1 MAITR
6 KLTSPKDPVAGGSK
20 KKVRVPRGKKTGTAA
35 AAPTAAEKQFN
46 NERSS
51 HLRKQRGKAKA
62 KQVSGRIQARLT
74 KRLARTKTRIDR
86 VKKGM
91 ALQRSLLAARF
102 KTLGKNMSKR
112 QAWRRGNLVAK
123 QKLHLKWLLARKP
136 KIVNGKIVTPAVK
149 RPKFKGTKAPKLLPM
164 PRIRGGKIITKAKGR
179 VQHQAG
185 ASAAAKK
192 AAKSKKNN
200 AAVAV

>member
-1 MAITR
+1 MAIKR

-20 KKVRVPRGKKTGTAA
+20 KKVRVPRVKKTGAA
-35 AAPTAAEKQFN
+35 AEPTAAEKQFN

-51 HLRKQRGKAKA
+51 HLRKQRTKTKG
-62 KQVSGRIQARLT
+62 KQVAGRIQARLT
-74 KRLARTKTRIDR
+74 KRLARMKTRLDR

-102 KTLGKNMSKR
+102 KTIGKNLGKR

-123 QKLHLKWLLARKP
+123 QKLHLKWLMARKP
-136 KIVNGKIVTPAVK
+136 KIANGKIVTPAVK

-192 AAKSKKNN
+192 AAKSKKTN

>member
-1 MAITR
+1 MAIKR

-20 KKVRVPRGKKTGTAA
+20 KKVRVPRVKKTGAA
-35 AAPTAAEKQFN
+35 AEPTASERQFN
-46 NERSS
+46 NERAS
-51 HLRKQRGKAKA
+51 HLRTQRTKTKG
-62 KQVSGRIQARLT
+62 KQVAGRIQARLT
-74 KRLARTKTRIDR
+74 KRLARMKTRIDR

-102 KTLGKNMSKR
+102 KTIGKNLGKR

-136 KIVNGKIVTPAVK
+136 KIVNGKVVTPAVK

-192 AAKSKKNN
+192 AAKSKKTN